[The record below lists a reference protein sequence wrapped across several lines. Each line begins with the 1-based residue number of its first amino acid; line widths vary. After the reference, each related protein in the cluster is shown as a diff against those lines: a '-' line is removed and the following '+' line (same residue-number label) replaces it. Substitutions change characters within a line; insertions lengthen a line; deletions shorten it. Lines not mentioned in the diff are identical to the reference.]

1 MLTVRD
7 SDNTVPISTRNRWE
21 QKLSEY
27 LISTIALSFMT
38 GFLPFFSPLTFSLGV
53 LWKIIFYSFVVL
65 CLITCVSVFL
75 KNDRKNK
82 LKLIKFYL
90 CCVIFSSLLLFH
102 AMDDVEKSF
111 VAAIL
116 IMCISVTLGS
126 CCSRLFISRLG
137 AWIVVL
143 NASVCAIDSLATVG
157 LSNTLG
163 RAAGFFSNPN
173 IAGLAILLGASCII
187 QGVAPKWRY
196 RFGMA
201 VCTAVILT
209 LSRSTAV
216 IMVATVAVS
225 LTFWIISV
233 RYRRDVQIA
242 CAPNWLDALI
252 GLGCIAWICL
262 TIFLNSRFAVAFS
275 QSYSTFG
282 SAVHFFSSLS
292 QALMGDPLFRVD
304 LGGGG
309 MENSVVARQELMLAA
324 LRAFLSGPFLGV
336 GLTASHELA
345 PHNMFLLLAVAFGF
359 PGAVAGILVPVFLLA
374 ISGSRRPAFPVS
386 VAGAMMVSHDLLM
399 PALVTPIALGCACC
413 FAKNQKLNSFY
424 PNFRTR
430 YAASASTAIGLFFVA
445 SCAVIYNT
453 AQLSYPIPADEIHKT
468 GLRQYTVLMPRPPYS
483 GILKADLAKYPDL
496 GFFQRGAPLKFMT
509 EPNVAD
515 FGEGHYTITD
525 GYAIRFIPFTD
536 VNESPTTYSLKSL
549 PKMHPLFYVI
559 SCVLVIWSFAVSRDG
574 IAGAREPSNRN
585 SS

>member
-1 MLTVRD
+1 MLPVRD
-7 SDNTVPISTRNRWE
+7 PDNTMPISTQNHWE

-53 LWKIIFYSFVVL
+53 LWKIIFYLFVVL
-65 CLITCVSVFL
+65 CLITCASIFL
-75 KNDRKNK
+75 KNDRQKK

-90 CCVIFSSLLLFH
+90 GCVIFSSILLVH
-102 AMDDVEKSF
+102 EIDDVEKSF
-111 VAAIL
+111 VAATL
-116 IMCISVTLGS
+116 IVCICATLGS

-143 NASVCAIDSLATVG
+143 NVSICAIDSLATVG

-173 IAGLAILLGASCII
+173 IAGLAILLGASCMI
-187 QGVAPKWRY
+187 QGVAPRWRY

-216 IMVATVAVS
+216 VMLATVTVS

-233 RYRRDVQIA
+233 RHRRGVQVA
-242 CAPNWLDALI
+242 CAPNWLDALV
-252 GLGCIAWICL
+252 GLGCVAWICL

-275 QSYSTFG
+275 QSYSTLG

-292 QALMGDPLFRVD
+292 QALMGDSLSRVD
-304 LGGGG
+304 LGGSG

-324 LRAFLSGPFLGV
+324 LRAFLSGPFLGI

-345 PHNMFLLLAVAFGF
+345 PHNMFLLLAVAFGY

-374 ISGSRRPAFPVS
+374 ISGSRRLAFPVS
-386 VAGAMMVSHDLLM
+386 VAGAMMISHDLLM
-399 PALVTPIALGCACC
+399 PALVTPVALGCAYC
-413 FAKNQKLNSFY
+413 FAKNEKLNAFY
-424 PNFRTR
+424 PNLRPR
-430 YAASASTAIGLFFVA
+430 YAVSASIAIGLFFVA
-445 SCAVIYNT
+445 SCAVIYGT
-453 AQLSYPIPADEIHKT
+453 ARFSYIFPADVVHKT
-468 GLRQYTVLMPRPPYS
+468 GLRQYTILMPRPPYS
-483 GILKADLAKYPDL
+483 GVLKLDLAKYSDL
-496 GFFQRGAPLKFMT
+496 GFFQRGVPLIFTT

-525 GYAIRFIPFTD
+525 GYAIRFIPFTEVD
-536 VNESPTTYSLKSL
+536 ERPTTYSLNSL

-559 SCVLVIWSFAVSRDG
+559 SFVLVIWSFAVNRDD
-574 IAGAREPSNRN
+574 IAGAREPCNRK